1 MGLQTAY
8 ELLGVR
14 KEADADEIRNAFHE
28 RAMRFHPDR
37 GGKLEYFLR
46 IQRSY
51 EILRNENLRARLGD
65 VHQFEKLPLRL
76 QPSLSRA
83 TSTLF
88 ENLTILEDQLRANK
102 R

>member
-8 ELLGVR
+8 ELLGIQR
-14 KEADADEIRNAFHE
+14 DASAEEIRDAFHE

-51 EILRNENLRARLGD
+51 EILRNSDLRARLGD
-65 VHQFEKLPLRL
+65 LHQFEKLPLRL

-88 ENLTILEDQLRANK
+88 ENLTILEDQLRTNK
-102 R
+102 G